1 MTEQQ
6 SDFGKG
12 TPGWPYPLEYDQHT
26 TAEFDVL
33 VVGGGIAGCHAAINA
48 ARRGAKVAVLDKG
61 AVVRSG
67 SGGAGVD
74 HWHAACTNPCSRV
87 TPDDLVQL
95 VRKSPYRAT
104 TEYGNDITCYIL
116 AKESYDALLDL
127 EHMGVTIRDVDDEFA
142 GADFRDEDSK
152 LLFAY
157 DYEGRH
163 CIRVQGWGVKPA
175 LFKELKRLG
184 VKIYDRVMATSL
196 LTEGGVQ
203 EAPVIG
209 ATAVNVR
216 TGRFYTFLAKA
227 TVLTTARPFRLWVF
241 STETSGL
248 ASSFFDPN
256 CAGDGCAMAWNA
268 GAELSLM
275 EQSAPFSGAFRG
287 VPYGSGNAHNTWF
300 ACHIV
305 DNKGKQVPWVD
316 RDGRRLETLAER
328 YRPAPGQKFFLSC
341 PDVPYD
347 YQGPGLV
354 RDLPERIAKG
364 EFELPLFADLP
375 GMPDDERRAI
385 WGLMIGH
392 EGNTRVPVY
401 EVYGRAGFDPDKD
414 LLQASVLPPA
424 GYTFKPWWNSMP
436 VSQWREIGRLVDGG
450 GVVFDWDLR
459 TSLEGLYA
467 AGEQLAGGANHAASS
482 ATGRYAGRKAAEHA
496 ALARRPVAS
505 EQQVEAEKQRVFA
518 PVRRNDGLGWKELQ
532 AGLCRI
538 MQDYCG
544 EYRSEETLKVG
555 LQWLRSIEESE
566 LASVAA
572 RNPHEL
578 MRALEAEVRLTVG
591 KVMMHSSLARRASSK
606 ALGFKR
612 VDFPEMD
619 PPEWQKLI
627 AIRKCGDDLKVRDV
641 QCDYPLLPPYAPD
654 HEQNY
659 REHCGL

>member
-1 MTEQQ
+1 MTGQQ
-6 SDFGKG
+6 SGSYRDA
-12 TPGWPYPLEYDQHT
+12 PRWPYPLEYDQRS

-61 AVVRSG
+61 AVIRSG
-67 SGGAGVD
+67 SGGGGCD
-74 HWHAACTNPCSRV
+74 HWHAACMNPASRV
-87 TPDDLVQL
+87 TPEDLVQL
-95 VRKSPYRAT
+95 VAKSPYRTT

-116 AKESYDALLDL
+116 GKESYEALLDL
-127 EHMGVTIRDVDDEFA
+127 EQMGVTIRDVDDEFK
-142 GADFRDEDSK
+142 GSEFRDDDSK

-163 CIRVQGWGVKPA
+163 CIRVQGWGIKPA
-175 LFKELKRLG
+175 LFRELTRLG
-184 VKIYDRVMATSL
+184 VEVFDRVMATSL
-196 LTEGGVQ
+196 LTEGGEQ
-203 EAPVIG
+203 GAAVIG

-216 TGRFYTFLAKA
+216 TGRFYIFPAKA
-227 TVLTTARPFRLWVF
+227 TVLATARPFRLWTF
-241 STETSGL
+241 STEISGL

-268 GAELSLM
+268 GAELSLL
-275 EQSAPFSGAFRG
+275 EQSAPFSGSFRG
-287 VPYGSGNAHNTWF
+287 VPYGSGNGHNTWF
-300 ACHIV
+300 ACHVV
-305 DNKGKQVPWVD
+305 DKNGKQVPWED
-316 RDGRRLETLAER
+316 RDGRLLGTLAER
-328 YRPAPGQKFFLSC
+328 YRPAPGQRFFLSC

-354 RDLPERIAKG
+354 RDLPERIRRG
-364 EFELPLFADLP
+364 EFELPLYADLP
-375 GMPDDERRAI
+375 AMPDDERRAI

-401 EVYGRAGFDPDKD
+401 QVYGQAGFDPDKD
-414 LLQASVLPPA
+414 MLQATVLPPS
-424 GYTFKPWWNSMP
+424 GYTWGPWWNSVP
-436 VSQWREIGRLVDGG
+436 VQQWREIGRLVDGG
-450 GVVFDWDLR
+450 GLVFDWDLR

-496 ALARRPVAS
+496 ATTARPVAS
-505 EQQVEAEKQRVFA
+505 QHQVEAERERIFA
-518 PVRRNDGLGWKELQ
+518 PVTRSDGFGWKEVQ

-544 EYRSEETLKVG
+544 EYRSQGTLEVG
-555 LQWLRSIEESE
+555 LQWLQSIEESE
-566 LASVAA
+566 FAAVHA

-578 MRALEAEVRLTVG
+578 MRTLETGVRLTVG
-591 KVMMHSSLARRASSK
+591 KAMMHASLARQASSV

-612 VDFPEMD
+612 TDFPQMD
-619 PPEWQKLI
+619 PPDWQKHI
-627 AIRKCGDDLKVRDV
+627 AVHKQGDEVLTRDV
-641 QCDYPLLPPYAPD
+641 ACDYPLRPPHAPD

-659 REHCGL
+659 QEHCAL